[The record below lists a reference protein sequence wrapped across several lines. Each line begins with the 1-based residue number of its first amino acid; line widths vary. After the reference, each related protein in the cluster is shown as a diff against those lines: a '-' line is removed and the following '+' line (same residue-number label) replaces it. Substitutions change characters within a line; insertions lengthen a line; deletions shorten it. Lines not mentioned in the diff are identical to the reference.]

1 MRAFLTCALLAVAL
15 FAANTVPAQAWYHY
29 YRRPVVVVGPAPV
42 LVAPRV
48 VVASP
53 PPVVVASPPVVY
65 PYAPAPVVVAPR
77 PVLSVGIGI
86 R

>member
-29 YRRPVVVVGPAPV
+29 YRGPVVVLRPAPI
-42 LVAPRV
+42 LVGPRV

-53 PPVVVASPPVVY
+53 APVVVAPPVVY

-77 PVLSVGIGI
+77 PFLSVGVGI